1 MTKFLTTYLFD
12 NLEKSSI
19 IKIRGER
26 KGLYQE
32 SSLKTQNK
40 IRDSQNHPQKL
51 YEKRPYLPEKE
62 RIVKGQRIN

>member
-1 MTKFLTTYLFD
+1 MPKFLTTYLFD

-19 IKIRGER
+19 IKLRGER
-26 KGLYQE
+26 KGLNQE

-51 YEKRPYLPEKE
+51 
-62 RIVKGQRIN
+62 